1 MLALLASYSLSQ
13 LLAVLADKEQ
23 MTQDTTTL
31 YIRNFPAELSK
42 DLKRQAL
49 ERNTTL
55 QTLVTLILEDWVRQ
69 QANSKTGVSTSSFL
83 RGVKVDNL

>member
-1 MLALLASYSLSQ
+1 
-13 LLAVLADKEQ
+13 

-69 QANSKTGVSTSSFL
+69 QHDTKA
-83 RGVKVDNL
+83 D